1 MKHDVP
7 DEKSVLRALQR
18 GAYKD
23 CYLIYNRKS
32 MDEAESQKN
41 SLAYQRKE
49 NVQFAKRE
57 HFPLADLS
65 LTGFCKHG
73 VISEKHS
80 GFKESGDL
88 VIAKNGTAQYR
99 IDRPKFLRL
108 IQLLNERQVKGVVC
122 LCWDRISR
130 NQGDD
135 TILRKLRRAGVDIRF
150 AFASYDNTSSGELH
164 MDIDGMF
171 AQHHSR
177 VTSEK
182 IKLAI
187 KTKRA
192 DGKWT
197 HRAPIGYLNQ
207 GTMDHK
213 PLDPERAPIVK
224 ELFELYAT
232 GDWSLSDLMRYADK
246 QGLTTPPTR
255 SPRSTEEILDDD
267 GDSSNLHPKVARPL
281 KVNYLGSLLRNPFY
295 IGQVI
300 GPDGAYI
307 PSTCHEALVDR
318 ATFARV
324 QTLLASKRTSI
335 HYTEKLDHPF
345 RGFVRCVQ
353 CRRVYTPYKQ
363 KGITYYNARC
373 APGCGNTFK
382 NCNFDHIAGLVRQ
395 LLKQLQFTQQ
405 ERDLLD
411 ARTDTEIGLLEEQN
425 LKVEEQRNRQKMRI
439 REDLAYLHA
448 NQLALLKSGAYTPEG
463 LTEERNRL
471 ELEMSELQEQNDV
484 SLAAMRDLVDDVLKI
499 SELLNMAQNLYDR
512 ANPAEKEAIGK
523 TLVSELLIDQNT
535 FAYSPQTGFAPLFAR
550 NCDKSAPKDWFSE
563 LQPAD
568 IAQVLD
574 ALKSSVKL
582 YRSSISDPVG

>member
-7 DEKSVLRALQR
+7 DEKSVLRALRR
-18 GAYKD
+18 GVYKD
-23 CYLIYNRKS
+23 CYLVYNRKS

-41 SLAYQRKE
+41 SITYQRCE
-49 NVQFAKRE
+49 NLQFAKRE
-57 HFPLADLS
+57 HLPLADLT
-65 LTGFCKHG
+65 LTGLCKHG

-88 VIAKNGTAQYR
+88 VITKDGTAQYQ

-108 IQLLNERQVKGVVC
+108 IQLLNQDQIKGVIC

-135 TILRKLRRAGVDIRF
+135 TVLRKLRRAGADIRF
-150 AFASYDNTSSGELH
+150 AFASYDDTSSGELH

-207 GTMDHK
+207 GNVDHK
-213 PLDPERAPIVK
+213 PLDPERAPIIK

-232 GDWSLSDLMRYADK
+232 GDWSLSDLVRHAAK
-246 QGLTTPPTR
+246 QGLTTQPMR
-255 SPRSTEEILDDD
+255 RPRSIDEILDDD
-267 GDSSNLHPKVARPL
+267 GDSSNLHPKVTRPL
-281 KVNYLGSLLRNPFY
+281 QANYLGSLLRNPFY

-300 GPDGAYI
+300 GPDGVYI
-307 PSTCHEALVDR
+307 PSTCHKALVDR
-318 ATFARV
+318 KTFARV
-324 QTLLASKRTSI
+324 QELLTTKRTSI

-345 RGFVRCVQ
+345 RGFVRCAQ
-353 CRRVYTPYKQ
+353 CRRVYTPYIK

-382 NCNFDHIAGLVRQ
+382 NCNFEHISGLVRQ
-395 LLKQLQFTQQ
+395 LLEQLQFTQ
-405 ERDLLD
+405 EEIDLLD

-425 LKVEEQRNRQKMRI
+425 LKAEEQRSRQQARI

-448 NQLALLKSGAYTPEG
+448 NQLTLLKSGVYTPEV
-463 LTEERNRL
+463 LTQERNRL
-471 ELEMSELQEQNDV
+471 ECEMGELQEQNDV
-484 SLAAMRDLVDDVLKI
+484 SLAAMRELVDDVLKI
-499 SELLNMAQNLYDR
+499 SELLNMALNLFDL
-512 ANPAEKEAIGK
+512 ATPTEKEAIGK

-535 FAYSPQTGFAPLFAR
+535 FEYSPQMGFAPLFAR
-550 NCDKSAPKDWFSE
+550 SCDKGAPKDWFSE
-563 LQPAD
+563 LYPSQ
-568 IAQVLD
+568 IACVLES
-574 ALKSSVKL
+574 LKHV
-582 YRSSISDPVG
+582 VG